1 MVHHGTSAFYLEP
14 MATNVA
20 RYSPSCP
27 PVRSSS
33 NFQSFF
39 IQHGRQ
45 SKPLFCASETG
56 PLPTEKPTLTTF
68 VNPPR

>member
-1 MVHHGTSAFYLEP
+1 MVHHGTSTFYLEP

-33 NFQSFF
+33 NFPSFF